1 MTHGLTDEKVAK
13 LVTYLM
19 QTLGLSYDVI
29 KENNN
34 PKGDHIHIEY
44 DPKRPDISAVIIFI
58 FILSATNLLPAAY
71 GNFIL
76 SITTPQLI

>member
-1 MTHGLTDEKVAK
+1 MSLRKTITEKEI
-13 LVTYLM
+13 TY
-19 QTLGLSYDVI
+19 I
-29 KENNN
+29 
-34 PKGDHIHIEY
+34 HIHIEY
-44 DPKRPDISAVIIFI
+44 DPKRPDISAVII

>member
-58 FILSATNLLPAAY
+58 LSAINLLPAAY
-71 GNFIL
+71 GNFIP